1 MKEKTTLK
9 KIARIG
15 AVLLIILISTWIF
28 RHPLMRFVGNRLIN
42 EDGLVTCEAV
52 FMLSGNPEA
61 RAKEVHRIYRS
72 GYSKR
77 FVCTGENIPDL
88 FSAFNIKIDEAD
100 LSKKKL
106 LDEGVPE
113 KLIETIHIGTST
125 REESDAILAYCKIK
139 QLKRIMVVS
148 DRFHTNR
155 IDYAFRDQFEEAG
168 IELVLRGAPA
178 LSYSENRWWE
188 NESGL
193 LMVNNEYMKLFYY
206 YLKY

>member
-1 MKEKTTLK
+1 MKGKTTLK
-9 KIARIG
+9 KLAQFGVISLA
-15 AVLLIILISTWIF
+15 IICTIWIF
-28 RHPLMRFVGNRLIN
+28 RHPLMRFVGNCLID
-42 EDGLVTCEAV
+42 EDELVICEAV

-61 RAKEVHRIYRS
+61 RAKEAYRIYRS
-72 GYSKR
+72 GYAKR
-77 FVCTGENIPDL
+77 FICTGENIPDL
-88 FSAFNIKIDEAD
+88 FATFNIKIDEAD

-106 LDEGVPE
+106 LDEGMPE

-125 REESDAILAYCKIK
+125 REESEAILAYCKINS
-139 QLKRIMVVS
+139 LKRIMVVS

-155 IDYAFRDQFEEAG
+155 IDYAFRNNFEDAG

-178 LSYSENRWWE
+178 LAYSENKWWE

-193 LMVNNEYMKLFYY
+193 LMVNNEYVKLFYY